1 MFLIKTLIHSMNSLQ
16 ILEYIVIYIISVNKH
31 FDFGQLNHIQKYP
44 FTKGGGWRN
53 KVETL

>member
-1 MFLIKTLIHSMNSLQ
+1 MNSLQ

-31 FDFGQLNHIQKYP
+31 FYFGQLNHIQKYP